1 VPLRPAAR
9 AAAGLLTAAAVLA
22 WVAAAPTASAAPPD
36 GAASARQGGDLA
48 ARGEGVARRS
58 ASLSAALRTALAT
71 SGFDDLV
78 DFGPVEGRCPAGGGC
93 PDAAPVVEHP
103 PTLDAAVLE
112 LDDAGRVVAVAN
124 AVLSRDVPG
133 GAVVEVGADLAARSV
148 RWHRWDEQRWSG
160 ATAWD
165 APWPAGD
172 LLAPAPAATLDVM
185 SPYPGTLFALVVAVQ
200 TLRLADAGTL
210 DLDAP
215 YSYRLGGDRTCLDES
230 FSATATTRT
239 LLDRAVTSGDH
250 AATCMLLAQLH
261 ERDAV
266 GTMNDWLQQVGLR
279 TIHVDDTDPVT
290 GGRWTPGR
298 ITMTALDTARLLLLV
313 RGASGPLWDD
323 ADGRPVRPDDVLAA
337 PSRALLLRLLG
348 EQGFDEALSTT
359 NWCGRDDVPR
369 GIPQAVAPR
378 WVDPAH
384 GTVTVGGVPYGQDVR
399 PCNAAAEV
407 TFAHKT
413 ATTYTFGAD
422 AGIVEALPGERS
434 RHYVVAVLGTLGS
447 RFADPRFA
455 TSPTLPCDTDTCFT
469 GALARLGAAVDAAVG
484 DRQARPAGTTQ
495 QAPRAAQPDP
505 RRDPKAP
512 SPRLRRAR

>member
-1 VPLRPAAR
+1 MPLRPVVR
-9 AAAGLLTAAAVLA
+9 AAAGLLTAAAVLG
-22 WVAAAPTASAAPPD
+22 WVGPAQVATAAPPEQ
-36 GAASARQGGDLA
+36 ARAGGGLA
-48 ARGEGVARRS
+48 ARGEAVARRS
-58 ASLSAALRTALAT
+58 ATLSTALRTALVS

-93 PDAAPVVEHP
+93 PDGAPAAQHP
-103 PTLDAAVLE
+103 PTVDAAVIE
-112 LDDAGRVVAVAN
+112 LDDAGRVTAVAN
-124 AVLSRDVPG
+124 AVLSRDVPR
-133 GAVVEVGADLAARSV
+133 GAVVEVGADLASRSV
-148 RWHRWDEQRWSG
+148 RWHRWDDARWDG
-160 ATAWD
+160 TTPWD
-165 APWPAGD
+165 APWPDGD

-200 TLRLADAGTL
+200 TLRLADAGSL

-215 YSYRLGGDRTCLDES
+215 YTYRLTGDRTCLEES
-230 FSATATTRT
+230 FSATATTRD

-266 GTMNDWLQQVGLR
+266 GPMNAWLQQVGLR
-279 TIHVDDTDPVT
+279 TVHVDDTDPVT

-313 RGASGPLWDD
+313 RGAGGPLWDD
-323 ADGRPVRPDDVLAA
+323 ADGRPVRPDDVLSAG
-337 PSRALLLRLLG
+337 SRALLLRLLG

-359 NWCGRDDVPR
+359 NWCGRPEVPR
-369 GIPQAVAPR
+369 GIPHAVASR

-399 PCNAAAEV
+399 PCNAAAQV

-422 AGIVEALPGERS
+422 AGIVDALPGRRG

-447 RFADPRFA
+447 RYADRRFA
-455 TSPTLPCDTDTCFT
+455 TSTALPCDTDTCFT
-469 GALARLGAAVDAAVG
+469 GALARLGAAVDAATG
-484 DRQARPAGTTQ
+484 DRSEPAAGTTRR
-495 QAPRAAQPDP
+495 APAAAGTPP
-505 RRDPKAP
+505 ARRSTAAP
-512 SPRLRRAR
+512 PPRLRRAR

>member
-1 VPLRPAAR
+1 MLLRPAAR
-9 AAAGLLTAAAVLA
+9 AAAGLLTAAAVLG
-22 WVAAAPTASAAPPD
+22 WVAPAPVATAAPPEPARP
-36 GAASARQGGDLA
+36 AAGLGT
-48 ARGEGVARRS
+48 RGEDVARRS
-58 ASLSAALRTALAT
+58 AALSSVLRTALVT
-71 SGFDDLV
+71 SGFEDLV

-93 PDAAPVVEHP
+93 PDGAPTVAHP
-103 PTLDAAVLE
+103 PTVDAAVIE

-124 AVLSRDVPG
+124 AVLSRDVPR

-148 RWHRWDEQRWSG
+148 RWHRWDDARWDG
-160 ATAWD
+160 VTGWD
-165 APWPAGD
+165 APWPDGD
-172 LLAPAPAATLDVM
+172 LLAPAPGASLDVM

-200 TLRLADAGTL
+200 TLRLADAGDL

-215 YSYRLGGDRTCLDES
+215 YSYRLTGDRTCLDES
-230 FSATATTRT
+230 FSATATTRD

-266 GTMNDWLQQVGLR
+266 AGMNAWLQQVGLR
-279 TIHVDDTDPVT
+279 TVHVDDTDPAT

-313 RGASGPLWDD
+313 RGARGPLWDD
-323 ADGRPVRPDDVLAA
+323 ADGRPVRTDDVLSA

-359 NWCGRDDVPR
+359 NWCGRPDVPQ
-369 GIPQAVAPR
+369 GIPHAVAER
-378 WVDPAH
+378 WVDAGH
-384 GTVTVGGVPYGQDVR
+384 GTVTVAGVPYGQDVR
-399 PCNAAAEV
+399 PCNAAAQV

-422 AGIVEALPGERS
+422 AGIVDALPGQRD

-447 RFADPRFA
+447 RYADRRFA
-455 TSPTLPCDTDTCFT
+455 TSPALPCDTDTCFT
-469 GALARLGAAVDAAVG
+469 GALARLGAAVDAAAG
-484 DRQARPAGTTQ
+484 DRAAAAAGTTREVPAAGPAAP
-495 QAPRAAQPDP
+495 APRRATAAPP
-505 RRDPKAP
+505 
-512 SPRLRRAR
+512 PRLRRAR